1 MWIVISFLVFVI
13 VVTIGAFA
21 LKAVFQDEDEEDT
34 AKSRPWPPYDN
45 PYDPYTG
52 SNL

>member
-1 MWIVISFLVFVI
+1 MWIAISVFVFFI

-21 LKAVFQDEDEEDT
+21 LMEFLPDEDT
-34 AKSRPWPPYDN
+34 AKNRPWPPYDN